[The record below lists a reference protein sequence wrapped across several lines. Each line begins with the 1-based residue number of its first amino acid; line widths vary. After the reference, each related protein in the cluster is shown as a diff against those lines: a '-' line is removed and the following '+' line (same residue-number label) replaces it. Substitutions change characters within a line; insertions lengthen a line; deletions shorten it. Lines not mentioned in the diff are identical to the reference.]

1 MDYKARIIIDNMGS
15 VRLDIMPET
24 IAGSKQYI
32 YKGFSKYYRYDK
44 DKAVEFAKKY
54 CSEIEFCGEE
64 FFRSGRRPEEKRR
77 SGEAKPQ
84 AERGPD

>member
-1 MDYKARIIIDNMGS
+1 MDYKARIITDNMGY

-24 IAGSKQYI
+24 AAGSGRFT

-64 FFRSGRRPEEKRR
+64 FYKRGREPEGNRR